1 MKKYLVAGVGI
12 VAVLGAS
19 WVCASWYTGKR
30 IEQAAV
36 VSLADANAY
45 LKSRFPTLKLN
56 LRADHYHRG
65 FFSSQAR
72 YILESGLDEA
82 LTTPANAKP
91 GETEPMRVMLDV
103 NIEHGPFPSTQVD
116 RGQFAPA
123 MAYVTTSVA
132 QTEVLEPLFQLTG
145 GQSPFLSSARV
156 SYEGDAALEWSMPA
170 LTYKHEGRSLKFSG
184 MKGDGD
190 FTREGRAFIG
200 NLRVELIE
208 VQGAADENNAAVSI
222 EGLSA
227 GLNTRRGTFDL
238 GAGQS
243 HVHAEHIEIKV
254 PDSDF
259 TAQLDNAGYRVV
271 IEEDGKVVNLELV
284 FGTEAL
290 KVGEVNMGTMRLV
303 TKARHLDGSALQ
315 KVVRQYDA
323 LSAGLVTG
331 TGETTAE
338 DAYMA
343 ATDVLLEGGKQILAG
358 QPVFAVEPFLWKH
371 DKGEQRAAMSVQL
384 GPIPE
389 DGPLR
394 ERALKTVKRVEGF
407 VNLSRP
413 MAIELASKWLV
424 QSYQMQPDS
433 ARTMVSQQIDQAI
446 EQVQDMGLARLE
458 GDKVVSRVQYADG
471 TIDLNGE
478 KMPLEDFL
486 AKFDD
491 PVDEA
496 MGVSPELEDDEMSE
510 VPDGAG
516 EGDKTD
522 DGAVDA
528 VRAPGQAGAADTE
541 DLPDTL
547 MEEGSALSG
556 LDTQTVGRILDSLGR
571 SHQLRTD
578 SFDDPRITID
588 TGETGAIAM
597 YVEYYDCGPSACEN
611 IQLVTRFP
619 AGKAG
624 TLKSVNAFNREN
636 RWARVYLDEDNE
648 PTIEM
653 DIDGVG
659 GITQGALTRQI
670 MAYLEMVDAFGSA
683 LGRR

>member
-1 MKKYLVAGVGI
+1 MKKYLVAGVGV

-45 LKSRFPTLKLN
+45 LQSRFPTLKLN

-72 YILESGLDEA
+72 YVLESGLDEA
-82 LTTPANAKP
+82 LATGGQVKP
-91 GETEPMRVMLDV
+91 GDTEPLRVMLDV

-156 SYEGDAALEWSMPA
+156 TYQGDAALDWSMPA
-170 LTYKHEGRSLKFSG
+170 LTYKREGRSLKFSG

-208 VQGAADENNAAVSI
+208 VQGAADENNTSLSI

-238 GAGQS
+238 GVGQS
-243 HVHAEHIEIKV
+243 HVHAEHIELKV

-290 KVGEVNMGTMRLV
+290 KVGAINMGAMRLV
-303 TKARHLDGSALQ
+303 TKARSLDGSALQ

-323 LSAGLVTG
+323 LSAGMVTG
-331 TGETTAE
+331 TGEGNPE
-338 DAYMA
+338 DAYMV
-343 ATDVLLEGGKQILAG
+343 ATNVLMEGGKQILAG
-358 QPVFAVEPFLWKH
+358 RPVFAIEPFLWKH
-371 DKGEQRAAMSVQL
+371 DKGEQRAAISVQL
-384 GPIPE
+384 GPIPQ

-394 ERALKTVKRVEGF
+394 ERALKTVTRVDGF

-413 MAIELASKWLV
+413 MAIDLASKFLV
-424 QSYQMQPDS
+424 DSYKMQPDS
-433 ARTMVSQQIDQAI
+433 ARSMVSQQIDQAI

-478 KMPLEDFL
+478 KMPLDDFL
-486 AKFDD
+486 AKFDE
-491 PVDEA
+491 PIDEA
-496 MGVSPELEDDEMSE
+496 RGVPPELDDDEMSE
-510 VPDGAG
+510 APDVAD
-516 EGDKTD
+516 EAEKAV
-522 DGAVDA
+522 DGAVDDA
-528 VRAPGQAGAADTE
+528 RTVLEAAAAGRGQYPVRTGY
-541 DLPDTL
+541 PDGGPHSSFD
-547 MEEGSALSG
+547 GSHLSG
-556 LDTQTVGRILDSLGR
+556 RYR
-571 SHQLRTD
+571 RT
-578 SFDDPRITID
+578 R
-588 TGETGAIAM
+588 
-597 YVEYYDCGPSACEN
+597 
-611 IQLVTRFP
+611 
-619 AGKAG
+619 
-624 TLKSVNAFNREN
+624 
-636 RWARVYLDEDNE
+636 
-648 PTIEM
+648 
-653 DIDGVG
+653 
-659 GITQGALTRQI
+659 
-670 MAYLEMVDAFGSA
+670 
-683 LGRR
+683 

>member
-1 MKKYLVAGVGI
+1 MKKYLVAGVGV

-19 WVCASWYTGKR
+19 WVCASWYTGKK

-45 LKSRFPTLKLN
+45 LKSRFPTLKLT

-72 YILESGLDEA
+72 YVLESGLDEA
-82 LTTPANAKP
+82 LTTPAHTKP
-91 GETEPMRVMLDV
+91 GDSEPMRVMLDV

-116 RGQFAPA
+116 RGRFAPA

-156 SYEGDAALEWSMPA
+156 SYQGDAALDWSMPA
-170 LTYKHEGRSLKFSG
+170 LTYKREGRSLKFSG

-208 VQGAADENNAAVSI
+208 VQGAADEDNAALSI

-271 IEEDGKVVNLELV
+271 IEEDGKMVNLELV

-290 KVGEVNMGTMRLV
+290 KVGEVNMGAMRLV
-303 TKARHLDGSALQ
+303 TKARNLEGSAVQ

-331 TGETTAE
+331 TGEDTPE

-343 ATDVLLEGGKQILAG
+343 ATDALMEGGKQILAG
-358 QPVFAVEPFLWKH
+358 RPVFAIEPFLWKH
-371 DKGEQRAAMSVQL
+371 DKGEQRAALSVQL

-394 ERALKTVKRVEGF
+394 ERALKTVTRVEGS

-424 QSYQMQPDS
+424 DSYEMQPDS

-446 EQVQDMGLARLE
+446 EQVQDLGLARLE

-486 AKFDD
+486 AKFED

-510 VPDGAG
+510 VPDVADEG
-516 EGDKTD
+516 EKT
-522 DGAVDA
+522 VD
-528 VRAPGQAGAADTE
+528 GAADDVRIASDSAAAGAE
-541 DLPDTL
+541 DPEDTL
-547 MEEGSALSG
+547 TQEGSALSG
-556 LDTQTVGRILDSLGR
+556 LDTLAVGRILNSLGR
-571 SHQLRTD
+571 SYTIGTD
-578 SFDDPRITID
+578 AVDDPRITID
-588 TGETGAIAM
+588 TGETGAKEM
-597 YVEYYDCGPSACEN
+597 YVEYYDCGPAACEN
-611 IQLVTRFP
+611 IQLVTRF
-619 AGKAG
+619 ASSKVG
-624 TLKSVNAFNREN
+624 TLKAVNNFNREN

-648 PTIEM
+648 PTIEL

-659 GITQGALTRQI
+659 GITEGALTRQI
-670 MAYLEMVDAFGSA
+670 MAYLEMVDALGSA
-683 LGRR
+683 LGKR